1 MARNGFVPV
10 ETQGPDVERDD
21 DLLGDDDGIF
31 DSADD
36 LFSDENASDV
46 DGEGTFADATSVFS
60 TPRDP
65 SEDHSNAL
73 TTREMDARRYE
84 DAKPHESMKVARQVY
99 NKRAGFKQAPKRT
112 LVAKFDEQGRPLVA
126 CFAGG
131 KQLEPFRMPTERE
144 FHALKTKGK
153 IVKGGIGQAPTT
165 TTSSIPWTKLLL
177 VGGAAVAGGAAWYFW
192 KRKKRAEVVES
203 VKEAPVDESDDDGEE
218 DESED

>member
-36 LFSDENASDV
+36 LFSDENASDAN
-46 DGEGTFADATSVFS
+46 GEGTFADATSVFS

-84 DAKPHESMKVARQVY
+84 DAKPHESMKAARQVY

-131 KQLEPFRMPTERE
+131 KQIEPFRMPTERE

-153 IVKGGIGQAPTT
+153 IVRGGIGQAPAA

-177 VGGAAVAGGAAWYFW
+177 VGAAVAGGAWYFW
-192 KRKKRAEVVES
+192 KRKKRVEVVEGVS
-203 VKEAPVDESDDDGEE
+203 EAFSDDDSDDSDSDENE
-218 DESED
+218 D